1 MAAGFAPPTPAFRF
15 VLAIVVAVAIAVVLP
30 VSSAFAGPSPFL
42 IDGGG
47 KKKDKKKD
55 KDKDERDESKDDDDD
70 SEESSHHKKSKSDD
84 DDSDDKDGD
93 SDDKDG
99 DSDDK
104 DGDSDEKDGAKNG
117 SGEVLA
123 RNDEAMRG
131 SVDDAVQS
139 ADPAS
144 KAEPVAPVTAA
155 PATAAGSLLATAP
168 YVSMSD
174 AIAKA
179 RKAGG
184 TGDVLQIDLEY
195 DAFREIATCDVTF
208 SSGTEYEMNAET
220 GEILGEK
227 QKDPRKLALLTP
239 LATDSKSL
247 KTFTDI
253 IGQVS
258 KATGN
263 AVLEIE
269 FKHPKGQ
276 PGVIFEVVTADGATT
291 HFDAATGNPAPGA

>member
-30 VSSAFAGPSPFL
+30 VSSAFAGPSPLL
-42 IDGGG
+42 IDDGG

-84 DDSDDKDGD
+84 DD
-93 SDDKDG
+93 

-104 DGDSDEKDGAKNG
+104 DGDSDEKDGDSDDKDGAKNG

-239 LATDSKSL
+239 LATDSKNL

-291 HFDAATGNPAPGA
+291 HFDAATGNPAPGV

>member
-30 VSSAFAGPSPFL
+30 VSSAFAGPSPLL
-42 IDGGG
+42 IDDGG

-84 DDSDDKDGD
+84 DD
-93 SDDKDG
+93 

-104 DGDSDEKDGAKNG
+104 DGDSDEKDGDSDDKDGAKNG